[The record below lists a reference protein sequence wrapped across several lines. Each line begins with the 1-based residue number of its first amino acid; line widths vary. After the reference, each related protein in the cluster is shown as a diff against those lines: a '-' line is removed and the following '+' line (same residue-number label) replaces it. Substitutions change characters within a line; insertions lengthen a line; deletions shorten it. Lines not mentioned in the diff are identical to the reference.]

1 MNIHKSLPAVV
12 KIFHFSAR
20 RPSGRVSFCQPVKNI
35 QETAKKVRGGRQ
47 TILQRIR
54 YQTHSHQLSQHNV
67 VTAATR
73 PAAAALP
80 APRAAPEQTI
90 AQCVINQCSAALP
103 QIISFSFLTFGQF
116 CDLKVLNF
124 KLCVTALT
132 IFTCTYIGMFFCNI
146 KMRCSYKI

>member
-67 VTAATR
+67 SNCRHGDGRHSTR
-73 PAAAALP
+73 GRR
-80 APRAAPEQTI
+80 APRAARRTRADNRAVRHQP
-90 AQCVINQCSAALP
+90 VQCSAATNN
-103 QIISFSFLTFGQF
+103 QFLIF
-116 CDLKVLNF
+116 NF
-124 KLCVTALT
+124 WT
-132 IFTCTYIGMFFCNI
+132 IL
-146 KMRCSYKI
+146 